1 MAKVGWLF
9 PGQGSQYSGM
19 GKALVERYAAAR
31 LTFEEASDALGW
43 DLLKLCA
50 EGPSSELTDTRN
62 AQPAILTYG
71 VAAYRAWLEE
81 GGVIPSVGAGHSL
94 GEFTALAC
102 SGTFALADAVKL
114 VRSRGELMQEA
125 ARERPGGMAAISGL
139 PDERLESLL
148 RQASEERSE
157 VVLAGINSR
166 NQRVVSGDRDALRR
180 LEDLLTGQSVRLTP
194 LNVSGAFHSPCMESA
209 ATRFRERLE
218 ACDFRHSEWPVISN
232 VTGFPHDEE
241 PANTIRLLVS
251 QLTQPVRWLA
261 CMETMAAHG
270 VTRLIEA
277 GPGRV
282 LSRMWESFEPAVG
295 VKSMDDGVESAVRF
309 VVEVEAEADDARQA
323 QRSDDFAFL
332 TRCLAIAV
340 ATRNRCFDE
349 TAYRAGVIE
358 PYRNV
363 EKLARRVK
371 ETGRK
376 PTDDELRQGLK
387 MLYSVFAT
395 KGTDPQERSYRLE
408 RLLEETGTSAR
419 LTIDQESL
427 MSKGAVAE

>member
-19 GKALVERYAAAR
+19 GKALADRYAAAR
-31 LTFEEASDALGW
+31 RTFEEASDALGW

-71 VAAYRAWLEE
+71 VAVYRAWLEE
-81 GGVIPSVGAGHSL
+81 GGAIPSVGAGHSL

-102 SGTFALADAVKL
+102 SGTIALADAVKL

-139 PDERLESLL
+139 SDERLESLL
-148 RQASEERSE
+148 RQASEKRSE
-157 VVLAGINSR
+157 VVLAGINTR

-180 LEDLLTGQSVRLTP
+180 MEDLLMDQPIRLTP

-218 ACDFRHSEWPVISN
+218 ACEFRHSEWPVISN
-232 VTGFPHDEE
+232 VTGLPHDEE
-241 PANTIRLLVS
+241 PANTVRLLVS

-261 CMETMAAHG
+261 CMETMVAHG
-270 VTRLIEA
+270 LTHLIEA

-295 VKSMDDGVESAVRF
+295 VRSMDDGVESAVRF
-309 VVEVEAEADDARQA
+309 AAEADKEKLAH
-323 QRSDDFAFL
+323 RSDDSAFL

-340 ATRNRCFDE
+340 ATRNRCADE

-358 PYRNV
+358 PYRKV
-363 EKLARRVK
+363 EKLARQVK

-395 KGTDPQERSYRLE
+395 KGTDPQERSYRLK
-408 RLLEETGTSAR
+408 RLLDDTGTSAR

>member
-9 PGQGSQYSGM
+9 PGQGSQYPGM
-19 GKALVERYAAAR
+19 GKVLADRYAAAR
-31 LTFEEASDALGW
+31 LTFDEASEALGL
-43 DLLKLCA
+43 DVLKLCT

-62 AQPAILTYG
+62 AQPAILTCG
-71 VAAYRAWLEE
+71 VAAFRAWSEE
-81 GGVIPSVGAGHSL
+81 GGTIPSIGAGHSL

-102 SGTFALADAVKL
+102 SGTIALADAVKI

-139 PDERLESLL
+139 PDDRLESLL

-194 LNVSGAFHSPCMESA
+194 LNVSGAFHSPCMASA
-209 ATRFRERLE
+209 ASRFREHLE
-218 ACDFRHSEWPVISN
+218 ACVFRKSEWPVVSN
-232 VTGFPHDEE
+232 VTGLPHDEE
-241 PANTIRLLVS
+241 PANRIRLLVS
-251 QLTQPVRWLA
+251 QLTEPVRWLN
-261 CMETMAAHG
+261 CMETMVAHG
-270 VTRLIEA
+270 TTHMIEA

-282 LSRMWESFEPAVG
+282 LSRMWESCEPSIG
-295 VKSMDDGVESAVRF
+295 VRSMDDGVESAVRF
-309 VVEVEAEADDARQA
+309 VSEDVEARQA
-323 QRSDDFAFL
+323 QRADYMAFL
-332 TRCLAIAV
+332 PRCLAIAV
-340 ATRNRCFDE
+340 ATRNRCTDE

-358 PYRNV
+358 PYREV
-363 EKLARRVK
+363 EKLVRQMK
-371 ETGRK
+371 ETGRV

-387 MLYSVFAT
+387 LLYSVFAT
-395 KGTDPQERSYRLE
+395 KGTDPEERSHRLN
-408 RLLEETGTSAR
+408 RLLEETGASAR
-419 LTIDQESL
+419 LTIDQVSL